1 MAGNVQTVASIN
13 QLAATGHAHG
23 LAVHLDGA
31 RLMNAVVKLNTSAA
45 KVVENVD
52 TVSLCLSKG
61 LGTPAGAVLVGPADF
76 IRRAH
81 RIRKLVGGGMRQI
94 GVLAAAGLYA
104 LDHHIDRLADDH
116 DNALRLAEGLAQVAS
131 IHVNPDD
138 VQTNMVFVGVPEGS
152 SAPLQTHL
160 LERGIYINRDEP
172 TIRLVTHLDCGADEV
187 DLFVAEMKGFF
198 A

>member
-1 MAGNVQTVASIN
+1 
-13 QLAATGHAHG
+13 
-23 LAVHLDGA
+23 
-31 RLMNAVVKLNTSAA
+31 
-45 KVVENVD
+45 
-52 TVSLCLSKG
+52 
-61 LGTPAGAVLVGPADF
+61 LVGPKDF

-138 VQTNMVFVGVPEGS
+138 VQTNMLFMQLPDGAADGLRS
-152 SAPLQTHL
+152 HL
-160 LERGIYINRDEP
+160 SERGILLGGGSKQ
-172 TIRLVTHLDCGADEV
+172 IRLVTHLDVTQDDVA
-187 DLFVAEMKGFF
+187 LLVAEISQYFG
-198 A
+198 

>member
-1 MAGNVQTVASIN
+1 
-13 QLAATGHAHG
+13 
-23 LAVHLDGA
+23 
-31 RLMNAVVKLNTSAA
+31 MNAVVKLNTSAA

-61 LGTPAGAVLVGPADF
+61 LGTPAGAVLVGPKDF

-104 LDHHIDRLADDH
+104 LDHHVDRLADDH

-138 VQTNMVFVGVPEGS
+138 VQTNMVFMQLPDGAADG
-152 SAPLQTHL
+152 LRNHL
-160 LERGIYINRDEP
+160 AERGILLGGGSKQ
-172 TIRLVTHLDCGADEV
+172 IRLVTHLDVTQD
-187 DLFVAEMKGFF
+187 DVALLVTEISQYFG
-198 A
+198 